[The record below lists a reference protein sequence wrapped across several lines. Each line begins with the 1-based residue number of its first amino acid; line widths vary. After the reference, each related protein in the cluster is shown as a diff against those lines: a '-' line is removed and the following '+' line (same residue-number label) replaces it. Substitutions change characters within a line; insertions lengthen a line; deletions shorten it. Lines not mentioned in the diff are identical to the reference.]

1 MCIRVNPCPNNVHPL
16 AQPAQ
21 PAQLNLTFR
30 LTGVSQLTKM
40 LKQSFL
46 QIAQYVFLLNKPIN

>member
-16 AQPAQ
+16 AQ